1 MKCKHESQ
9 YSDRYTGF
17 FAVVCGMIDCQ
28 VKRPTAGIVSGG
40 IGLITEIN
48 DEPRRLNAV
57 VLSGLKD
64 GCNELFRKNARSTI
78 KRAN

>member
-28 VKRPTAGIVSGG
+28 VKRLTAGIPCDD
-40 IGLITEIN
+40 IRLTIAIN
-48 DEPRRLNAV
+48 DETKAT
-57 VLSGLKD
+57 K
-64 GCNELFRKNARSTI
+64 
-78 KRAN
+78 

>member
-28 VKRPTAGIVSGG
+28 VKWLTAGIPCDD
-40 IGLITEIN
+40 IRLTIEIN
-48 DEPRRLNAV
+48 DETMATKWSRFLV
-57 VLSGLKD
+57 V
-64 GCNELFRKNARSTI
+64 
-78 KRAN
+78 